1 MKKSET
7 WDKTRTILDLNLD
20 QLRKIEWPSMQKG
33 WVKTIRS
40 ALRMTEGELAAKMGV
55 NQATLHKLE
64 KSEVAGRIQLVTLRK
79 AAQAL
84 NCEVVYALA
93 PKQNLQNEFF
103 KRAIEIAREE
113 LPHVSKTMQLENQ
126 MISDTAGLEEWLA
139 KKIIE
144 EDRVRW

>member
-84 NCEVVYALA
+84 NCEVVYALV